1 MLKLLNVYKIK
12 REDCSRRVT
21 IPVFQT
27 SELKPLRNKV
37 YVCGRLIET

>member
-1 MLKLLNVYKIK
+1 MLKLLNVYKTK
-12 REDCSRRVT
+12 REDRSQRVT